1 MATNLNQSRRGVPSS
16 GRQRSDGSRKIDK
29 DHASR
34 SIDLRGYSWRVF
46 RGVFPRWKRFSGTL
60 SMGNCLAM
68 GPIRQEM
75 MKCFA
80 IVPAFFSGSNVKAVG
95 LDFWIESERR
105 APAWGIRRPCRG
117 ARWGGGGD
125 RRFRCAPP
133 PAHIREASG
142 SPSRWARVRFGGGSA
157 PRIRRTDWSCGLP
170 SAVHRRRR
178 RQRRFLIVHS
188 GIERV
193 RFSGCAGCNVM
204 VGMDTP
210 SSGRPST
217 GLMP

>member
-1 MATNLNQSRRGVPSS
+1 MDNPLPVPSRIRRVATNLNQSRRGVPSS
-16 GRQRSDGSRKIDK
+16 GRQRSDGSRKIDQ

-105 APAWGIRRPCRG
+105 APAWGIQRPCRG

-125 RRFRCAPP
+125 RRFRCAST
-133 PAHIREASG
+133 AG
-142 SPSRWARVRFGGGSA
+142 SYPGSLRLPLPMGAR
-157 PRIRRTDWSCGLP
+157 
-170 SAVHRRRR
+170 AVRRR
-178 RQRRFLIVHS
+178 IS
-188 GIERV
+188 AAN
-193 RFSGCAGCNVM
+193 SK
-204 VGMDTP
+204 D
-210 SSGRPST
+210 
-217 GLMP
+217 